1 MCLFG
6 TGVSAIAIQV
16 NNTTFA
22 ADCPLITPTIF
33 KIRECSLAVKI
44 TNITAPD
51 KNGLVTNLGA
61 ASFLTVPWLLNMVVE
76 ALSSAPLISKAIKA
90 AKAFDQDHDPDSNE
104 EYITLA
110 FDHVHDFILWAWGVG
125 TG

>member
-16 NNTTFA
+16 NDTTFFT
-22 ADCPLITPTIF
+22 DCPLITPTIF
-33 KIRECSLAVKI
+33 KIREIRECSLAIKI

-61 ASFLTVPWLLNMVVE
+61 TSFLTVP
-76 ALSSAPLISKAIKA
+76 
-90 AKAFDQDHDPDSNE
+90 
-104 EYITLA
+104 
-110 FDHVHDFILWAWGVG
+110 
-125 TG
+125 